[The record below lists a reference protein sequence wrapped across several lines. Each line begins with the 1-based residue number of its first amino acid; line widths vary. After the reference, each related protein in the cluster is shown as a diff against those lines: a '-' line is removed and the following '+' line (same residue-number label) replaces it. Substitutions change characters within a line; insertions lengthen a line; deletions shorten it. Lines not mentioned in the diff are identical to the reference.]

1 MNVSRHSLATQ
12 TNVIGVELVCCP
24 DPDCGTPAEVR
35 DRFQT
40 ESTDG
45 LVEHLRIF
53 CLGGHSFTLP
63 SASLSPL

>member
-1 MNVSRHSLATQ
+1 MNVSRHSAPADSTV
-12 TNVIGVELVCCP
+12 TGVDLVCCP

-35 DRFQT
+35 DTFLT

-45 LVEHLRIF
+45 LVEHKRIF
-53 CLGGHSFTLP
+53 CLSGHSFTLP